1 VLLLKVPSGG
11 RDSNSLKVFFNKST
25 KAMPYISKQYRTN
38 SFVNIL
44 RSYIAQ
50 VPLANTHDRV
60 IDLAPWPKEIGEK
73 GIVRFVENGRAEAE
87 VMTKKVCKPDVLV
100 LATGYTQSFPF
111 LDSTYPTPNQ
121 ANMRTVWKEG
131 DSTVGF
137 IGFLRPSFGKNIPS
151 RIRIIRTN
159 ARQELSRHL
168 PSSRLN
174 SGSST
179 S

>member
-1 VLLLKVPSGG
+1 VLLPKVPSSG
-11 RDSNSLKVFFNKST
+11 RGSNSVKVFFNKST

-38 SFVNIL
+38 SFVNSL

-50 VPLANTHDRV
+50 VPLANTHDRM
-60 IDLAPWPKEIGEK
+60 IDLAPFPKEIDEK
-73 GIVRFVENGRAEAE
+73 GVVRFVENGRAEAE
-87 VMTKKVCKPDVLV
+87 VMRKKVCKPDVLV

-137 IGFLRPSFGKNIPS
+137 IGFLRPSFGKDRPPS
-151 RIRIIRTN
+151 
-159 ARQELSRHL
+159 L
-168 PSSRLN
+168 
-174 SGSST
+174 
-179 S
+179 